1 LLQPNA
7 EAEIAFVLRDDLSGE
22 DLSPGRVRA
31 AVDYA
36 VAALEI
42 VDSRIADWDI
52 TIADTIA
59 DNASSGLFVL
69 GDTSLALSG
78 PSHVSPP
85 HHIGV
90 NYSWP
95 TVTYRNMMQPQ
106 RAFVNNDEMV
116 IKSDGR
122 PDGNQLVA
130 RNVRRLRLERAM
142 SLGELAR
149 RSGLSKQTLSKI
161 EQGVGNP
168 TVETLSLLGAA
179 LAVPA
184 RRLLTET
191 GTPVFVQRHDEGIWA
206 EAAAWSER
214 ILDET
219 FGSGYVRT
227 LVLRLVRSPR
237 EPAVIQP
244 HAPGTLH
251 HLYVISGRLRTGP
264 VNDPVELGAGDFV
277 RFPGDIEHRH
287 VCLSER
293 VAAHMVTTVP
303 QVRQFGPT
311 VIRGGA

>member
-1 LLQPNA
+1 MTSR
-7 EAEIAFVLRDDLSGE
+7 ETTRVIARQDGEPPRD
-22 DLSPGRVRA
+22 
-31 AVDYA
+31 
-36 VAALEI
+36 
-42 VDSRIADWDI
+42 
-52 TIADTIA
+52 
-59 DNASSGLFVL
+59 
-69 GDTSLALSG
+69 
-78 PSHVSPP
+78 
-85 HHIGV
+85 
-90 NYSWP
+90 
-95 TVTYRNMMQPQ
+95 
-106 RAFVNNDEMV
+106 
-116 IKSDGR
+116 
-122 PDGNQLVA
+122 
-130 RNVRRLRLERAM
+130 VRRLQFLGRLESCQVVRRE
-142 SLGELAR
+142 GIR
-149 RSGLSKQTLSKI
+149 RSCVS
-161 EQGVGNP
+161 
-168 TVETLSLLGAA
+168 
-179 LAVPA
+179 A
-184 RRLLTET
+184 RCGWSPRSAIST

-237 EPAVIQP
+237 EPAVIRP

-311 VIRGGA
+311 VIRGGARCEEPRWR